1 MKSYLLVICRF
12 SLPLF
17 FAGTLSAGLGAQT
30 LPKPKGPVILTVAGQ
45 ISQRNAGDN
54 AEFDAEMLDALP
66 VAQFSTTSPWHAIP
80 VIYAGPSLKSVL
92 NAVGAQGKVLRMI
105 AMNKYE
111 TTVPFDD
118 AAEFGPVLARRADGN
133 ELMVR
138 SKGPLLMIYPFDSK
152 PKLKS
157 DIYYSRSIWQL
168 QKIVVE

>member
-1 MKSYLLVICRF
+1 MKSHLLVICRF
-12 SLPLF
+12 FLSLF
-17 FAGTLSAGLGAQT
+17 FISMLSAEVGAQT
-30 LPKPKGPVILTVAGQ
+30 LPKPKGPVILTVGGQ

-66 VAQFSTTSPWHAIP
+66 LTQFATASPWHANP
-80 VIYAGPSLKSVL
+80 VTYAGPSLKSIL

-118 AAEFGPVLARRADGN
+118 AAELGPVLARRADGK
-133 ELMVR
+133 ELTIR
-138 SKGPLLMIYPFDSK
+138 QKGPLLMIYPFDSK

>member
-12 SLPLF
+12 FLPLF
-17 FAGTLSAGLGAQT
+17 FVSTLSAGLGAQT

-45 ISQRNAGDN
+45 INQRNAGDN

-66 VAQFSTTSPWHAIP
+66 LTQFATASPWHANP
-80 VIYAGPSLKSVL
+80 VTFDGPSLKSIL

-111 TTVPFDD
+111 TMVPFDD
-118 AAEFGPVLARRADGN
+118 AAEFEPVLARRADGK
-133 ELMVR
+133 ELTIR
-138 SKGPLLMIYPFDSK
+138 QKGPVFMIYPFDSK